1 MSKEAVISFLDA
13 VPQNEELQ
21 QKLVA
26 ILESSE
32 NDREDAAQLAN
43 EYGYDITPDELW
55 TEIQKRQQ
63 ETKVRQEA
71 GELTDEEL
79 EAVAGGELLV
89 ATIASTVAMTVSVG
103 GSIAVGILAPKIKW

>member
-1 MSKEAVISFLDA
+1 MSQESAVQFLEAV
-13 VPQNEELQ
+13 PENEELQ

-55 TEIQKRQQ
+55 AEIQKRQQ
-63 ETKVRQEA
+63 DLEARQEA

-79 EAVAGGELLV
+79 EAVAGGEFV
-89 ATIASTVAMTVSVG
+89 ATAVVATVVG
-103 GSIAVGILAPKIKW
+103 AAGLGWTIGSGIAPKIKW